1 MFEFKLQLG
10 CLVIVLYIIFVY
22 IKETYNKKLSCN
34 KIFDS
39 LLVVSPWA
47 IVFDGLTAW
56 LVNHL
61 NIVPEWINIL
71 SHGIFYI
78 LMNITII
85 ISYTYMVDIT

>member
-47 IVFDGLTAW
+47 IVSL
-56 LVNHL
+56 
-61 NIVPEWINIL
+61 
-71 SHGIFYI
+71 
-78 LMNITII
+78 
-85 ISYTYMVDIT
+85 